1 VRLKDQVFVYEI
13 GNFVIKKYN
22 QSHFVLKNLQKFRF
36 LAMVLILIKYWKI
49 NLKNLLKIKT
59 MTTVTF
65 KQPSLKSLDF
75 FLDNLLNDMPASK
88 KSSLNFPPVN
98 IVESN
103 DNYELE
109 INAAGRKK
117 EDFKITV
124 DKNIL
129 TVSFEKNEEKN
140 DEKIDVE
147 KENKRFIKKEFVI
160 SSFKR
165 SFTLDEK
172 INAENIAAK
181 YENGIL
187 TLTLPKKEEV
197 KVMPKEIAVQ

>member
-1 VRLKDQVFVYEI
+1 
-13 GNFVIKKYN
+13 
-22 QSHFVLKNLQKFRF
+22 
-36 LAMVLILIKYWKI
+36 
-49 NLKNLLKIKT
+49 

-65 KQPSLKSLDF
+65 KQPSLKTLDF
-75 FLDNLLNDMPASK
+75 FLDNLLNETSATK
-88 KSSLNFPPVN
+88 KSSLTFPPVN
-98 IVESN
+98 IIEN
-103 DNYELE
+103 TENYELD
-109 INAAGRKK
+109 INAAGRNK

-129 TVSFEKNEEKN
+129 TVSFDGKDAKGENNEEKN
-140 DEKIDVE
+140 DEKNE
-147 KENKRFIKKEFVI
+147 GQKEIKKFIMKEFVI

-172 INAENIAAK
+172 INAEHIAAK

-197 KVMPKEIAVQ
+197 KVMPKEISVQ

>member
-1 VRLKDQVFVYEI
+1 
-13 GNFVIKKYN
+13 
-22 QSHFVLKNLQKFRF
+22 
-36 LAMVLILIKYWKI
+36 
-49 NLKNLLKIKT
+49 

-88 KSSLNFPPVN
+88 KRILNFPPVN

-129 TVSFEKNEEKN
+129 TVSFEKNEE
-140 DEKIDVE
+140 V
-147 KENKRFIKKEFVI
+147 RPL
-160 SSFKR
+160 
-165 SFTLDEK
+165 TGP
-172 INAENIAAK
+172 NILSRIEAWSA
-181 YENGIL
+181 
-187 TLTLPKKEEV
+187 
-197 KVMPKEIAVQ
+197 